1 MYFVLH
7 STIWFT
13 TFEISNK
20 TKEQFFRTTVEKI
33 LTIYKM
39 KKQLKRIKSE
49 SMLGG
54 VAAGL
59 AEYFDIDATIIRV
72 ILAIGI
78 VAPFPVVIPYLI
90 MWIVMPVKE
99 EVAMIKDI
107 TIVSS

>member
-1 MYFVLH
+1 
-7 STIWFT
+7 
-13 TFEISNK
+13 
-20 TKEQFFRTTVEKI
+20 
-33 LTIYKM
+33 M

-59 AEYFDIDATIIRV
+59 AEYFDIDVTLIRV

-78 VAPFPVVIPYLI
+78 VAPFPVVIPYVV
-90 MWIVMPVKE
+90 MWIVMPAKE
-99 EVAMIKDI
+99 ETSMKGI